1 LKKGLDKQALLCYNK
16 TTKRKEVKTMEIRY
30 ATAAD
35 AIHVIR
41 SLQNKNI
48 AYNTTAQ
55 AKEDITNGRLLV
67 AEIDGRLVGSIA
79 IVPEPNY
86 NYTALKRLCVYN
98 KKDHGKGIANELIK
112 TAAALVDGP
121 VGGTPWN
128 TNPVTT
134 HLFEKNGFVYQY
146 TFSEKYQF
154 FLKNS

>member
-1 LKKGLDKQALLCYNK
+1 MD
-16 TTKRKEVKTMEIRY
+16 IRY
-30 ATAAD
+30 AGAAD
-35 AIHVIR
+35 TIHVVR

-48 AYNTTAQ
+48 AYNTTEQ
-55 AKEDITNGRLLV
+55 AKEDIAAGRLLV

-112 TAAALVDGP
+112 TAASLVNGP
-121 VGGTPWN
+121 VGGTPWT
-128 TNPVTT
+128 TNPITT
-134 HLFEKNGFVYQY
+134 HLFEKNGFIYQY
-146 TFSEKYQF
+146 TFAEKYQF